1 LTYVNKAGE
10 LRLSK
15 NKITDIQDYK
25 QKDKL
30 LGYNLPDSG
39 KVPGNGG
46 IGRRLLNNLID
57 RKWLLLG
64 MVLFTLIICLP
75 TPDGLSNEGKY
86 AIGLWVFIVVCF
98 LTEAVPLPVTAMIIG
113 TYQVVAGIHTF
124 QEVPRTFMDDA
135 VVFIMGILMLGA
147 MLVKYNIHNKVALFM
162 LKISGTRIDRVVLG
176 MVAFCALSAAFITEH
191 ATVTIM
197 FPIGVGI
204 VSLSGGIKKVPK
216 LGKLMMLSI
225 AYGVIIGGIAT
236 PSGGARNAI
245 MLSFLSGIGIHVSY
259 GQWMLMALPLTLLLI
274 PIVTYWLLR
283 LFKPEVDDLKEV
295 LERIHQELNADG
307 PMTSQA
313 KMALTIFLGVV
324 VGWVLLSRQF
334 GVGNIAMLG
343 IILAVVLRL
352 VDWNYLQQKTQWG
365 VVVLYAGAISMGK
378 MLVSTGAAV
387 WLAQKVLD
395 VATALEV
402 TKGLSLLA
410 ATTTI
415 TAIVTNTMADGPAVA
430 MLGPVF
436 ISVAEL
442 SGTPPLAIGV
452 ATSLGAAFSYL
463 LVIATPANAIVY
475 GPGFLKASDFLKAG
489 SVLFLISLVLT
500 IAVLAGIW
508 WLSLGIW

>member
-1 LTYVNKAGE
+1 VKKNRIFDLQHY
-10 LRLSK
+10 K
-15 NKITDIQDYK
+15 NK
-25 QKDKL
+25 DKHT
-30 LGYNLPDSG
+30 GFQLPG
-39 KVPGNGG
+39 PGGPPGNGG
-46 IGRRLLNNLID
+46 FTRQLGDFFKDSR
-57 RKWLLLG
+57 WLLLG
-64 MVLFTLIICLP
+64 IIIFAVIVSMP
-75 TPDGLSNEGKY
+75 TPEGLSNEGKY
-86 AIGLWVFIVVCF
+86 AIGLWIFIVICF

-113 TYQVVAGIHTF
+113 TYQVAMGIHSF

-135 VVFIMGILMLGA
+135 VIFIMGVLMLGA
-147 MLVKYNIHNKVALFM
+147 LLVKYNIHNKVALHM

-204 VSLSGGIKKVPK
+204 VSLSGGIKKVPR
-216 LGKLMMLSI
+216 LGKLMMLTI
-225 AYGVIIGGIAT
+225 AYGVIIGGMAT
-236 PSGGARNAI
+236 PSGGARNAL

-259 GQWMLMALPLTLLLI
+259 GQWMLMALPLTLILI
-274 PIVTYWLLR
+274 PIVTYWLLK

-295 LERIHQELNADG
+295 LERIQQELNADG
-307 PMTSQA
+307 PMTNQA
-313 KMALTIFLGVV
+313 KMALAIFLGVV
-324 VGWVLLSRQF
+324 MGWVLLSRQF

-343 IILAVVLRL
+343 VIMAVILKL

-378 MLVSTGAAV
+378 MLVYTGAAA
-387 WLAQKVLD
+387 WLAQKILYA
-395 VATALEV
+395 ATAFEV
-402 TKGLSLLA
+402 TKGLPLLA

-415 TAIVTNTMADGPAVA
+415 TAFVTNTMADGPAVA

-436 ISVAEL
+436 IKVAEL
-442 SGTPPLAIGV
+442 AGTSPLAIGV

-489 SVLFLISLVLT
+489 SILFIISLVLS
-500 IAVLAGIW
+500 IIGLAGLW
-508 WLSLGIW
+508 WLAIGIW

>member
-1 LTYVNKAGE
+1 MSKSRIFDLQNY
-10 LRLSK
+10 K
-15 NKITDIQDYK
+15 NK
-25 QKDKL
+25 DKHT
-30 LGYNLPDSG
+30 GFQLPG
-39 KVPGNGG
+39 PGGPPGNGG
-46 IGRRLLNNLID
+46 FKRQLVDFFKDRR
-57 RKWLLLG
+57 WLLLG
-64 MVLFTLIICLP
+64 IVIFALVICLP

-86 AIGLWVFIVVCF
+86 AIGLWIFIVICF

-113 TYQVVAGIHTF
+113 TYQVATGIHSF

-135 VVFIMGILMLGA
+135 VVFIMGVLMLGA
-147 MLVKYNIHNKVALFM
+147 LLVKYNIHNKVALHM
-162 LKISGTRIDRVVLG
+162 LRISGTRIDRVVLG

-216 LGKLMMLSI
+216 LGKLMMLTI
-225 AYGVIIGGIAT
+225 AYGVIIGGMAT
-236 PSGGARNAI
+236 PSGGARNAL

-259 GQWMLMALPLTLLLI
+259 GQWMLMALPLTLILI

-295 LERIHQELNADG
+295 LERIQQELNADG
-307 PMTSQA
+307 PMTKQA
-313 KMALTIFLGVV
+313 KMALVIFLGVV
-324 VGWVLLSRQF
+324 VGWVLFSRQF
-334 GVGNIAMLG
+334 GVGNIAMVG
-343 IILAVVLRL
+343 VILAVILRL

-378 MLVSTGAAV
+378 MLVSTGAAA
-387 WLAQKVLD
+387 WLAQKILYA
-395 VATALEV
+395 ATAFEV
-402 TKGLSLLA
+402 AKGLPLLA

-415 TAIVTNTMADGPAVA
+415 TAFVTNTMADGPAVA

-436 ISVAEL
+436 IKVAEL
-442 SGTPPLAIGV
+442 ADTSPLAIGV

-489 SVLFLISLVLT
+489 SVLFVISLVLS
-500 IAVLAGIW
+500 IIGLAGLW
-508 WLSLGIW
+508 WFAIGIW